1 MRKRLLSIWRSLCL
15 PVYCYL
21 GYCSHARHGTEVLIE
36 RVVDTVEEQ
45 PQVYLEFYAGPHL
58 TGEEEGP
65 IHILISQGTY
75 EGICEKDPEC
85 WAGLILTVDAICD
98 TYN

>member
-1 MRKRLLSIWRSLCL
+1 M
-15 PVYCYL
+15 
-21 GYCSHARHGTEVLIE
+21 
-36 RVVDTVEEQ
+36 
-45 PQVYLEFYAGPHL
+45 YLEFYAGPHL